1 MHKLQHL
8 LLDGEGTN
16 NLLCLAKKVSAKA
29 VARDAMVLVRADTC
43 SKIPLIPEVAKRL
56 KKLPTLPT
64 LPTRRGEEDLTIT
77 ESKHVWIVY
86 VPKTVA

>member
-8 LLDGEGTN
+8 LLDGEGN

-64 LPTRRGEEDLTIT
+64 RRGEEDLTIT